1 MLSGKIK
8 VWNQNAG
15 WGFIEDKNG
24 LDYFLNIKNLRFG
37 QHVKVGSMVKFDV
50 EESQR
55 GPQAVNVTLY

>member
-8 VWNQNAG
+8 VWNQSSG
-15 WGFIEDKNG
+15 WGFIETSDG
-24 LDYFLNIKNLRFG
+24 EDYFLNIKNLRSG
-37 QHVKVGSMVKFDV
+37 QHVKVGSIVKFDV